1 VNSPASSK
9 FDSVESY
16 LDSLAPDVRTAVE
29 EVRAIVR
36 EAVPDGEDTISYNI
50 PTVRRDGR
58 AVVHYAGWKKHVS
71 LYPVPDTSQEP
82 DDALERELAPYL
94 AGKGTLKFPLDR
106 PLPRE
111 LVARVVSLLSDA
123 AR

>member
-1 VNSPASSK
+1 MSEK
-9 FDSVESY
+9 FTSVDDY
-16 LDSLAPDVRTAVE
+16 LDSLAPDTRTAVE

-36 EAVPDGEDTISYNI
+36 EVVPDGEETISYNI

-58 AVVHYAGWKKHVS
+58 AVVHFAGWKKHVS
-71 LYPVPDTSQEP
+71 IYPVPE
-82 DDALERELAPYL
+82 AGGELARELAPY
-94 AGKGTLKFPLDR
+94 AGDKGTLKFPLDQ

-111 LVARVVSLLSDA
+111 LVAQVARALSDA

>member
-1 VNSPASSK
+1 MTETGGR

-16 LDSLAPDVRTAVE
+16 LDSLPPDVRAAVE
-29 EVRAIVR
+29 EVRSIVQD
-36 EAVPDGEDTISYNI
+36 AVPDGEDAISYNI

-71 LYPVPDTSQEP
+71 LYPVPDTSEEP

-94 AGKGTLKFPLDR
+94 AGKGTLKFPLDQ

-111 LVARVVSLLSDA
+111 LVARVARLLSDA

>member
-1 VNSPASSK
+1 MSEK
-9 FDSVESY
+9 FVSIEDY
-16 LDSLAPDVRTAVE
+16 LDSLSPDVRAAVE

-36 EAVPDGEDTISYNI
+36 EAVPDGEESISYNI
-50 PTVRRDGR
+50 PTVRRDGH

-71 LYPVPDTSQEP
+71 IYPTPEADE
-82 DDALERELAPYL
+82 DLERELAPYA
-94 AGKGTLKFPLDR
+94 AGKGTLKFPLDQ

-111 LVARVVSLLSDA
+111 LVAQVARLLSDA